1 MAEER
6 ITWAPRVSMSSIFL
20 LYEKIARG
28 LCDEK
33 LVDEIAYAF
42 YSRCQSIIDV
52 TEASHGRVRCQ
63 KCGSLIIR
71 KTHQKDELL
80 RCEKCD
86 WNTDWRTFFK
96 SYHRKQLTGGLG
108 YQVFIDFVGRYLKC
122 SNVRDR
128 LLLIDWIIHQC
139 HVAVTDR
146 GSRATRPV
154 AVNLIKGRMSQLIP
168 FLENLPLAPD
178 PRMEGVYNNWKK
190 VMAESVGA
198 RWLRKK

>member
-1 MAEER
+1 MVEER
-6 ITWAPRVSMSSIFL
+6 IAWAPRVRMSSIFV
-20 LYEKIARG
+20 LYEKLAHG
-28 LCDEK
+28 LRDEK
-33 LVDEIAYAF
+33 LIDEIAYAF
-42 YSRCQSIIDV
+42 YLRCQSIIDV
-52 TEASHGRVRCQ
+52 TEASQGKVRCQ

-86 WNTDWRTFFK
+86 WNTDWQTFFK

-108 YQVFIDFVGRYLKC
+108 YQVFIDFVERYPKC

-128 LLLIDWIIHQC
+128 LFLIDWIIHQC
-139 HVAVTDR
+139 HVWN
-146 GSRATRPV
+146 SRATRPV

-178 PRMEGVYNNWKK
+178 PVMQDTFNNWKK
-190 VMAESVGA
+190 LMVESMSA
-198 RWLRKK
+198 RWLKQK

>member
-1 MAEER
+1 MVEER
-6 ITWAPRVSMSSIFL
+6 ITWAPRVRMSSIFA
-20 LYEKIARG
+20 LYEKLAHG
-28 LCDEK
+28 LRDEK
-33 LVDEIAYAF
+33 LIDEIAYAL
-42 YSRCQSIIDV
+42 YLRCQSIIDV
-52 TEASHGRVRCQ
+52 TEASHGKVRCQ

-86 WNTDWRTFFK
+86 WNTDWQTFFK

-108 YQVFIDFVGRYLKC
+108 YQVFIDFVERYPKC

-128 LLLIDWIIHQC
+128 LFLIDWIIHQC

-146 GSRATRPV
+146 GSYLRPV
-154 AVNLIKGRMSQLIP
+154 AVNLIKGKMSQLIP

-178 PRMEGVYNNWKK
+178 PRMQGVFNNWKK
-190 VMAESVGA
+190 IMAESMSA
-198 RWLRKK
+198 RWLERK